1 MAAPVVVQ
9 GVFDPKV
16 GKVVDPWAV
25 GKGTGGGTA
34 YSRAQAMQFARQLL
48 ESSSYRE
55 WLKDQ
60 ITTRTL
66 PTDMQKML
74 WAYAYG
80 KPTEHVNLTVS
91 TTEDLSAMTIEE
103 LQQRAQD
110 VAATLEEAKALEAA
124 LPATVVVK
132 P

>member
-1 MAAPVVVQ
+1 MATTVVQ

-25 GKGTGGGTA
+25 GRGGAGTA

-48 ESSSYRE
+48 ESQDYRT
-55 WLKDQ
+55 WLQDQ
-60 ITTRTL
+60 IKGRTL

-91 TTEDLSAMTIEE
+91 QTEDLSLLSIDE
-103 LQQRAQD
+103 LQQRAQA

-124 LPATVVVK
+124 LPATATVVT